1 MLKIQKQIGYLYT
14 SSILESLTLT
24 GAWVAILSSRGFSLV
39 EISMEETVFHLVSLL
54 LELPSGI
61 LADVF
66 GRKRMLIVSAADNR
80 QCGDVSFRRSVHRLH
95 LHGSGCCQL

>member
-39 EISMEETVFHLVSLL
+39 GYWRMYLVES
-54 LELPSGI
+54 E
-61 LADVF
+61 
-66 GRKRMLIVSAADNR
+66 
-80 QCGDVSFRRSVHRLH
+80 C
-95 LHGSGCCQL
+95 

>member
-14 SSILESLTLT
+14 SSVLESLTLT

-39 EISMEETVFHLVSLL
+39 EISMAETVFHLVSLL

-61 LADVF
+61 LADV
-66 GRKRMLIVSAADNR
+66 LSVPC
-80 QCGDVSFRRSVHRLH
+80 CG
-95 LHGSGCCQL
+95 